1 MLPLATID
9 DVQIYFYVL
18 GGSDKAY
25 NCSHPIQENI
35 MLSALVATLPLVI
48 LLLGIPILMKPAVK
62 VTPVAWAATVLI
74 AILYFHFPAKVVLL
88 SAVQG
93 GLLGLFPIM
102 FIPFGALVIYNVLKS
117 TGWMQKMQDAMT
129 SLTMDRRAQALL
141 IAFGFGAFLEAI
153 CGFGAPVA
161 IPASILVGLGYNPL
175 MAAVVCLVA
184 NTGPVPFGSLAIP
197 TVTLA
202 NVTGLD
208 LMKLSIVSGRLLAP
222 LGFAM
227 AFATVYAMS
236 DGKRMRGVW
245 KLILVTGLSFSLTQL
260 LVSNTL
266 GATLTDV
273 LAALACLFCTTVYLK
288 LSKPGTPYLFPEESA
303 ASAILKPFNG
313 RELFLSWLPYLLL
326 TVIVIAV
333 NLPSTKLLFAGKA
346 PGWEWLL
353 IHFQIY
359 NPGKIYSFAWLQSPG
374 TIMFIAGFLAF
385 PLMGIKY
392 GVLGSE
398 VGRTA
403 KQMFPSFVAVACI
416 LSISEVMNLGLP
428 IIDPK
433 TKLAVWGVL
442 GVKQISMVA
451 TLAKTV
457 VSLVS
462 RSVYPFLAP
471 MFGTIG
477 VFLTGSNTSANALF
491 GNLQKLTAQGMGLS
505 EILMASAG
513 NIGATAG
520 KMISPQ
526 SIVIAATAV
535 GLLGKEG
542 LIMRR
547 MIKYTIPYLLVLGV
561 MVLAM
566 AFVFPRLVP

>member
-1 MLPLATID
+1 
-9 DVQIYFYVL
+9 
-18 GGSDKAY
+18 
-25 NCSHPIQENI
+25 

-62 VTPVAWAATVLI
+62 VTPLAWLGTVLI
-74 AILYFHFPAKVVLL
+74 AILYFHFPTKVVLL
-88 SAVQG
+88 AAVQG

-102 FIPFGALVIYNVLKS
+102 FIPFGAMVIYNVLKV

-129 SLTMDRRAQALL
+129 SLTTDRRAQALL
-141 IAFGFGAFLEAI
+141 IAFGFGAFLEGI

-222 LGFAM
+222 LAFAM

-245 KLILVTGLSFSLTQL
+245 KLILVTGLSFAVTQL
-260 LVSNTL
+260 LVSNLL

-273 LAALACLFCTTVYLK
+273 LASLVCLFCTTLYLK
-288 LSKPGTPYLFPEESA
+288 LVDQGTPYLFPEETGA
-303 ASAILKPFNG
+303 KVTQIAFNG

-326 TVIVIAV
+326 TAIVIAV

-346 PGWEWLL
+346 PGWEWML
-353 IHFQIY
+353 IKCQIY
-359 NPGKIYSFAWLQSPG
+359 NPGKLYSFAWLQSPG
-374 TIMFIAGFLAF
+374 TIMLIAGIIAF
-385 PLMGIKY
+385 PIMGIKY
-392 GVLGSE
+392 SLLTKE
-398 VGRTA
+398 VGLTA
-403 KQMFPSFVAVACI
+403 RQMIPSFIAVACI

-428 IIDPK
+428 IVDPK
-433 TKLAVWGVL
+433 TKLAVWGVV

-451 TLAKTV
+451 TMANTL

-462 RSVYPFLAP
+462 RTVYPFLAP
-471 MFGTIG
+471 MFGTVG

-547 MIKYTIPYLLVLGV
+547 TIKYTIPYVLVLGL
-561 MVLAM
+561 MVLVF
-566 AFVFPRLVP
+566 AFVFPHLVP